1 MVRERKPPVRYE
13 PEDWRLRKKAKR
25 VTMDLSSVVPYA
37 DVASQLE
44 ETLSHVN
51 ITEYDPAVI
60 LDWNLDALQEF
71 VARAIV
77 IDGAPNPPAR
87 PGWLRTFP
95 PTAASL
101 THDIVTHLAQVAGG
115 RFGIVVLAPNNMIQ
129 YVNIFEQI
137 RDLEVEPFMQANFA
151 AAPPNQH
158 LARTGFLVDNRRVLQ
173 PEDQERTPPPPP
185 LRQIF
190 A

>member
-1 MVRERKPPVRYE
+1 
-13 PEDWRLRKKAKR
+13 
-25 VTMDLSSVVPYA
+25 MDLSSVVPYA

-44 ETLSHVN
+44 EN
-51 ITEYDPAVI
+51 ITEYNPAVI

-101 THDIVTHLAQVAGG
+101 TDDIVTHLAQVAGG

-137 RDLEVEPFMQANFA
+137 TRLEVEPFMQVNFA
-151 AAPPNQH
+151 AAPQNQH
-158 LARTGFLVDNRRVLQ
+158 LARTGFLMDNRRVLQ
-173 PEDQERTPPPPP
+173 PLDQARTPPSPP

>member
-13 PEDWRLRKKAKR
+13 PEAKQ

-44 ETLSHVN
+44 ES
-51 ITEYDPAVI
+51 ITEYNPAVI

-101 THDIVTHLAQVAGG
+101 TDDIVTHLAQVAGG
-115 RFGIVVLAPNNMIQ
+115 RFGIVALAPNNMIQ

-137 RDLEVEPFMQANFA
+137 TRLEVEPFMQVNFA

-158 LARTGFLVDNRRVLQ
+158 LARTGFLMDNRRVLQ
-173 PEDQERTPPPPP
+173 PLDQARTPPPPP